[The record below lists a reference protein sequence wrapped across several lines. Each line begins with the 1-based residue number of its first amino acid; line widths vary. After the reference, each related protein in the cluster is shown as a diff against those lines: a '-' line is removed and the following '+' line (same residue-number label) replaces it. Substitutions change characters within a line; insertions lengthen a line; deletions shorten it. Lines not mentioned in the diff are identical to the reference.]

1 MKTPL
6 PFALRF
12 WRRMSALLR
21 PGATA
26 FLLWRAGKGKE
37 ERGRLGERRGESM
50 IARPDGRLI
59 WMHGASVGET
69 VSLLPLI
76 ERLVQRGFPVLVTSG
91 TVTSARV
98 LEKRLPAGSIHQFVP
113 LDIPAFAAR
122 FLDHWRPDLIL
133 ITESELWPNMI
144 GAASARATPL
154 VMVNGRMSQRSFERW
169 SRFRPV
175 VAAML
180 SRFDLCLA
188 QSDDDGRRLAAL
200 GAPRVAVSG
209 NLKYDVLPPPA
220 DPMKVSSLAGIIGD
234 RPVWMAASTH
244 PGEEDILF
252 AIHRVLAP
260 HFPGLVTII
269 APRHPHR
276 GEEIALSAQG
286 YGLNSARRS
295 QGLLPDG
302 ATDIY
307 IVDTVGELGLFYR
320 VSPLVF
326 MGGSL
331 VPHGGQ
337 NPIEPGKLGAAIL
350 HGPHVGNFVDVF
362 AALDAAGG
370 SAEVADAKALAQMA
384 SDLLW
389 DTARLREMARAAHDT
404 VMKLGG
410 AADRTMMELEP
421 YLIQMHLEGG

>member
-1 MKTPL
+1 MKKAL
-6 PFALRF
+6 PFSLRA
-12 WRRMSALLR
+12 WRAMTGLAR
-21 PGATA
+21 PVATP
-26 FLLWRAGKGKE
+26 FLMWRAGKGKE

-50 IARPDGRLI
+50 VPRPDGRLI

-76 ERLVQRGFPVLVTSG
+76 ERLVQRGFSILVTSG

-98 LEKRLPAGSIHQFVP
+98 LEKRLPAGSMHQFVP
-113 LDIPAFAAR
+113 LDFPGFAAR
-122 FLDHWRPDLIL
+122 FLDHWQPDLIL
-133 ITESELWPNMI
+133 IAESELWPNMI
-144 GAASARATPL
+144 AAASERGTPM
-154 VMVNGRMSQRSFERW
+154 VMVNGRMSQRSFARW
-169 SRFRPV
+169 SRFKPM
-175 VAAML
+175 AAALL

-188 QSDDDGRRLAAL
+188 QSEDDGRRLAAL
-200 GAPRVAVSG
+200 GAPRVAVTG
-209 NLKYDVLPPPA
+209 NLKFDVLPPPA
-220 DPMKVSSLAGIIGD
+220 DPMKVSSLSGIIGD

-252 AIHRVLAP
+252 AIHRVLVP

-276 GEEIALSAQG
+276 GEEIALAAQN
-286 YGLNSARRS
+286 YGLHSARRS

-320 VSPLVF
+320 VAPLVF

-350 HGPHVGNFVDVF
+350 HGPHIGNFIDVF
-362 AALDAAGG
+362 GALDAAGG
-370 SAEVADAKALAQMA
+370 SIAVKDAKDLAQTA

-404 VMKLGG
+404 VNKLGG
-410 AADRTMMELEP
+410 AADRTLLELEP
-421 YLIQMHLEGG
+421 YLIQMHLDAH

>member
-1 MKTPL
+1 MKKALPL
-6 PFALRF
+6 SLRF
-12 WRRMSALLR
+12 WRSLSSVLR
-21 PGATA
+21 PGATP
-26 FLLWRAGKGKE
+26 FLLWRASKGKE
-37 ERGRLGERRGESM
+37 ERGRLGERRGEAM
-50 IARPDGRLI
+50 VPRPDGRLI

-76 ERLVQRGFPVLVTSG
+76 ERLVQRGFPVLITSG

-98 LEKRLPAGSIHQFVP
+98 LEKRLPAGALHQFMP
-113 LDIPAFAAR
+113 LDIPAFTAR
-122 FLDHWRPDLIL
+122 FLDHWQPDLIL
-133 ITESELWPNMI
+133 IAESELWPNMI
-144 GAASARATPL
+144 SAASERGTPL
-154 VMVNGRMSQRSFERW
+154 IMVNGRMSARSYRRW
-169 SRFRPV
+169 LKFQPI
-175 VAAML
+175 AEAIL

-188 QSDDDGRRLAAL
+188 QSDDDGRRLSAL

-209 NLKYDVLPPPA
+209 NLKFDVLPPPA

-252 AIHRVLAP
+252 AIHRVLVP

-276 GEEIALSAQG
+276 GDEIAATAQN
-286 YGLNSARRS
+286 YGLQTARRS

-320 VSPLVF
+320 VAPLVF

-350 HGPHVGNFVDVF
+350 HGPHIGNFIDVY
-362 AALDAAGG
+362 AALDEAGG
-370 SAEVADAKALAQMA
+370 ASLAQDAKELAQTA

-389 DTARLREMARAAHDT
+389 DTARLRLMARHAHDT

-410 AADRTMMELEP
+410 AADRTMVELEP
-421 YLIQMHLEGG
+421 YLIQMHLEGS

>member
-1 MKTPL
+1 
-6 PFALRF
+6 
-12 WRRMSALLR
+12 
-21 PGATA
+21 
-26 FLLWRAGKGKE
+26 
-37 ERGRLGERRGESM
+37 
-50 IARPDGRLI
+50 
-59 WMHGASVGET
+59 MHGASVGET

-98 LEKRLPAGSIHQFVP
+98 LEKRLPAGAIHQFVP
-113 LDIPAFAAR
+113 LDLPAFAQR
-122 FLDHWRPDLIL
+122 FLDHWQPDLIL

-144 GAASARATPL
+144 SASSERGTPM
-154 VMVNGRMSQRSFERW
+154 VMVNGRMSQRSVTRW
-169 SRFRPV
+169 SKFRPF
-175 VAAML
+175 AEAIL

-188 QSDDDGRRLAAL
+188 QSDDDGRRLSAL

-209 NLKYDVLPPPA
+209 NLKFDVLPPPA
-220 DPMKVSSLAGIIGD
+220 DPMKVSSLSGVIGD

-244 PGEEDILF
+244 PGEEDMLF

-260 HFPGLVTII
+260 HFPGLVTLI

-276 GEEIALSAQG
+276 GEEIALTAQN
-286 YGLNSARRS
+286 YGLQTARRS

-307 IVDTVGELGLFYR
+307 IIDTVGELGLFYR
-320 VSPLVF
+320 VAPLVF

-331 VPHGGQ
+331 VTHGGQ

-350 HGPHVGNFVDVF
+350 HGPHVWNFTDVF

-370 SAEVADAKALAQMA
+370 AAQVADAKELAQTA

-389 DTARLREMARAAHDT
+389 DTARLREMARTAHDT

-410 AADRTMMELEP
+410 AADRTLVELEP
-421 YLIQMHLEGG
+421 YLIQMHLEGS

>member
-1 MKTPL
+1 MRKAL
-6 PFALRF
+6 PFPLRF
-12 WRRMSALLR
+12 WRAVSAPLR
-21 PGATA
+21 LGATP
-26 FLLWRAGKGKE
+26 FLMWRASKGKE
-37 ERGRLGERRGESM
+37 ERGRLGERRGES
-50 IARPDGRLI
+50 AVPRPDGRLI

-76 ERLVQRGFPVLVTSG
+76 ERLVQRGFPVLITSG

-98 LEKRLPAGSIHQFVP
+98 LEKRLPAGALHQFVP
-113 LDIPAFAAR
+113 LDIPAFVTR
-122 FLDHWRPDLIL
+122 FLDHWQPDLIL
-133 ITESELWPNMI
+133 IAESELWPNMI
-144 GAASARATPL
+144 SAASERGTPL
-154 VMVNGRMSQRSFERW
+154 IMVNGRMSQRSYRRW
-169 SRFRPV
+169 SQFRSIAESV
-175 VAAML
+175 L

-188 QSDDDGRRLAAL
+188 QSDDDGRRLSAL
-200 GAPRVAVSG
+200 GAPRIAVSG
-209 NLKYDVLPPPA
+209 NLKFDVLPPPA

-252 AIHRVLAP
+252 AIHRVLVP

-276 GEEIALSAQG
+276 GDDIAATAQN
-286 YGLNSARRS
+286 YGLNTARRS

-320 VSPLVF
+320 VTPLVF

-350 HGPHVGNFVDVF
+350 HGPFIGNFTDVY
-362 AALDAAGG
+362 AALDEAGG
-370 SAEVADAKALAQMA
+370 AFEAKDAKELAQTA

-389 DTARLREMARAAHDT
+389 DTARLRVTARLAHDT

-410 AADRTMMELEP
+410 AADRTLVELEP
-421 YLIQMHLEGG
+421 YLIQMHLEGS

>member
-1 MKTPL
+1 MKKTLPL
-6 PFALRF
+6 SLRF
-12 WRRMSALLR
+12 WRALSSLLR
-21 PGATA
+21 PGATP

-98 LEKRLPAGSIHQFVP
+98 LEKRLPAGALHQFMP
-113 LDIPAFAAR
+113 LDLPTFVTR

-144 GAASARATPL
+144 GAASERGTPL
-154 VMVNGRMSQRSFERW
+154 IMVNGRMSQRSFDRW
-169 SRFRPV
+169 SRFRSI
-175 VAAML
+175 ATAIL

-188 QSDDDGRRLAAL
+188 QSDDDARRLAAL

-252 AIHRVLAP
+252 AIHRVLVP
-260 HFPGLVTII
+260 HFPDLVTII

-276 GEEIALSAQG
+276 GEEIALTAQN
-286 YGLNSARRS
+286 YGLHTARRS

-320 VSPLVF
+320 VAPLVF

-350 HGPHVGNFVDVF
+350 HGPHIGNFVDVF

-370 SAEVADAKALAQMA
+370 SAEVPDAKALAQMA

-410 AADRTMMELEP
+410 AADRTLMELEP
-421 YLIQMHLEGG
+421 YLIQMHLDGG

>member
-1 MKTPL
+1 MIKPL
-6 PFALRF
+6 PFSLRV
-12 WRRMSALLR
+12 WRSLSSLLR
-21 PGATA
+21 PGATP

-37 ERGRLGERRGESM
+37 ERGRLGERRGEAS
-50 IARPDGRLI
+50 IARPEGRLI

-98 LEKRLPAGSIHQFVP
+98 LEKRLPAGAIHQFVP
-113 LDIPAFAAR
+113 LDLPAFAQR
-122 FLDHWRPDLIL
+122 FLDHWQPDLIL

-144 GAASARATPL
+144 SAASERGTPM
-154 VMVNGRMSQRSFERW
+154 VMVNGRMSQRSFTRW
-169 SRFRPV
+169 SKFRPF
-175 VAAML
+175 AEAIL

-188 QSDDDGRRLAAL
+188 QSDDDGRRLSAL

-209 NLKYDVLPPPA
+209 NLKFDVLPPPA
-220 DPMKVSSLAGIIGD
+220 DPMKVSSLSGVIGD

-244 PGEEDILF
+244 PGEEDMLF

-260 HFPGLVTII
+260 HFPGLVTLI

-276 GEEIALSAQG
+276 GEEIALTAQN
-286 YGLNSARRS
+286 YGLQTARRS

-307 IVDTVGELGLFYR
+307 IIDTVGELGLFYR

-331 VPHGGQ
+331 VTHGGQ

-350 HGPHVGNFVDVF
+350 HGPHVWNFTDVF

-370 SAEVADAKALAQMA
+370 AAQVEDAKELAQTA

-389 DTARLREMARAAHDT
+389 DTARLREMARTAHDT

-410 AADRTMMELEP
+410 AADRTLVELEP
-421 YLIQMHLEGG
+421 YLIQMHLEGP